1 VHRGLTSDNSPVT
14 LDRTFKNLLRL
25 PQEECSQKTEE
36 FMSLPRLVS
45 AIIVTMILP
54 TALMHAAQRN
64 ASCTFTTFSAPS
76 GYTLI
81 EVNGVSDD
89 GTVVG
94 QFVDNKT
101 LEPVAFTYSASG
113 DFTEYTAPKSSGT
126 WMYGRNGSGVNAG
139 SYQNSGY
146 PGHIYGF
153 TLQGGQLDAITYPKA
168 PNTWVFDVNQVGAV
182 VGSFSAGGSVTKGFM
197 LENGDYTP
205 IAYPKAQITYAQAI
219 NDNGVVVGAYAS
231 SSFSNGFLWKNGSF
245 TTINFPNSKYGT
257 ALAGI
262 NNSGVIVGNHFSAE
276 NSFGFLYEN
285 GVFENIVYPDAK
297 WAATGGINNN
307 GLISGQIYFKGG
319 KTLGYT
325 AVCK

>member
-1 VHRGLTSDNSPVT
+1 M
-14 LDRTFKNLLRL
+14 RL
-25 PQEECSQKTEE
+25 PHLASAVIITV
-36 FMSLPRLVS
+36 FLPAVLV
-45 AIIVTMILP
+45 
-54 TALMHAAQRN
+54 HAAQKN

-76 GYTLI
+76 GYTLS

-94 QFVDNKT
+94 QLVDNKT
-101 LEPVAFTYSASG
+101 LESVAFTYSASG
-113 DFTEYTAPKSSGT
+113 VFTEYTAPKSSGT

-139 SYQNSGY
+139 SYQDSAY
-146 PGHIYGF
+146 PGHIHGF
-153 TLQGGQLDAITYPKA
+153 TLQGGQFDVTNYPKA
-168 PNTWVFDVNQVGAV
+168 PNTWVFDVNQLGAV

-197 LENGDYTP
+197 LANGDYTA
-205 IAYPKAQITYAQAI
+205 IAYPKAQTTYAQAI

-231 SSFSNGFLWKNGSF
+231 SSFSNGFLWQNGTF
-245 TTINFPNSKYGT
+245 TTINYPNSKYGT
-257 ALAGI
+257 ALAGV

-285 GVFENIVYPDAK
+285 GVFENIVYTGAK
-297 WAATGGINNN
+297 YAATGGINNN

-319 KTLGYT
+319 KILGYT